1 MQNLDNLVPAGLSA
15 SIIIIMV
22 ITEKR
27 ALTPISTYA
36 KYSKVIVEVTP
47 ERIVKMRII
56 ATRLRTARASLMTL

>member
-1 MQNLDNLVPAGLSA
+1 MQNLDSFDPAGLSA

-47 ERIVKMRII
+47 ERIVRMRII
-56 ATRLRTARASLMTL
+56 ATRLTTARASLIAL